1 MERQSARMTY
11 EWRGL
16 EMTRS
21 ERTGIPDESVLQGR
35 CTDRAVIGLTRP
47 TCRGIKLIAVHMS

>member
-1 MERQSARMTY
+1 MERRSARLTY

-21 ERTGIPDESVLQGR
+21 ERTGVPDENVQGR